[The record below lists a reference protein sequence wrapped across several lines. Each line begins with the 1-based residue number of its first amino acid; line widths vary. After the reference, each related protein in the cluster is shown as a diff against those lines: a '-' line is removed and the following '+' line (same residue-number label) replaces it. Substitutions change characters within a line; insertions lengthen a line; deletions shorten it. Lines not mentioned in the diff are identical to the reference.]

1 MRLLTLLSA
10 AKQGAGKLADEIGR
24 SAAMA
29 AAALLVAAHECVHG
43 KAPESASP
51 VAGGA
56 VDAARAGN
64 CVGCWRILRF
74 GVGVC
79 GVGGRAA
86 VRAATAD
93 GRLARGQIPLRHA
106 GADLDVYGHVS
117 VAAGGSGDGSV
128 AHSSICETRCPTAR
142 SIRPAAWAASSR
154 SGPSRARREGW
165 AGCGRPW
172 WGSGRGGGVE
182 GGEAGSERGAPRN
195 HETGEQACS
204 LSARRPVHHDMT
216 HARGACTGR
225 R

>member
-1 MRLLTLLSA
+1 MAPNA
-10 AKQGAGKLADEIGR
+10 AG
-24 SAAMA
+24 SN
-29 AAALLVAAHECVHG
+29 AH
-43 KAPESASP
+43 PESASP

-128 AHSSICETRCPTAR
+128 AHSSICETWGGVSHDAGRRRGARPTYAL
-142 SIRPAAWAASSR
+142 SHCAIHPAGSLGSVESVGPESGETGGMGGVWAAMV
-154 SGPSRARREGW
+154 GEWEGW
-165 AGCGRPW
+165 WC
-172 WGSGRGGGVE
+172 
-182 GGEAGSERGAPRN
+182 
-195 HETGEQACS
+195 
-204 LSARRPVHHDMT
+204 
-216 HARGACTGR
+216 
-225 R
+225 

>member
-106 GADLDVYGHVS
+106 GADLDVV
-117 VAAGGSGDGSV
+117 VFARRVVPLRDPSGRQLGQRRV
-128 AHSSICETRCPTAR
+128 
-142 SIRPAAWAASSR
+142 
-154 SGPSRARREGW
+154 GRARV
-165 AGCGRPW
+165 GRD
-172 WGSGRGGGVE
+172 GRDGRGVGGHGGGVGGVVVLRE
-182 GGEAGSERGAPRN
+182 GRLAASAGHPG
-195 HETGEQACS
+195 TT
-204 LSARRPVHHDMT
+204 RRANRRALYQPGDPSTMT
-216 HARGACTGR
+216 
-225 R
+225 